1 MKLFINGEEMIVPD
15 DVTNVEQLL
24 AYFKLNNKV
33 GIVERNQVIVD
44 RSLHAE
50 EAVTNEDRIEIVQ
63 FVGGG

>member
-15 DVTNVEQLL
+15 DVTNVKKLL

-50 EAVTNEDRIEIVQ
+50 EAVTNEDRIEIVH
-63 FVGGG
+63 FVAGG

>member
-15 DVTNVEQLL
+15 NVTNVEKLL
-24 AYFKLNNKV
+24 DYFNLNNKA

-50 EAVTNEDRIEIVQ
+50 ESVTNEDRIEIVH

>member
-15 DVTNVEQLL
+15 DVTNVEELL
-24 AYFKLNNKV
+24 DYFKLNNKA

-50 EAVTNEDRIEIVQ
+50 EAVTNEDRIEIVH